1 MKLEDVKRQDQDLTE
16 LDQDLETEMVHSRKK
31 NETPILQA
39 MKNIR
44 YFFMIE
50 NPFIVTLYQINNFFE
65 LRFFH
70 FFIAIPIICRMLA
83 SFSISFSFLN
93 IAFFQLRS

>member
-50 NPFIVTLYQINNFFE
+50 NPL
-65 LRFFH
+65 L
-70 FFIAIPIICRMLA
+70 
-83 SFSISFSFLN
+83 
-93 IAFFQLRS
+93 